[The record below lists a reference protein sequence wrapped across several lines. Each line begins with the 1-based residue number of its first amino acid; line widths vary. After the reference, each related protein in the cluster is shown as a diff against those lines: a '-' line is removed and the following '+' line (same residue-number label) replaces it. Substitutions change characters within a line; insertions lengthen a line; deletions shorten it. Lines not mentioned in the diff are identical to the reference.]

1 MERYKRA
8 IDFIDFVKNLHHE
21 IKEYCEKIYD
31 NSDSE
36 KVKMVLGY
44 VAEHERKMEE
54 TLREYEN
61 GLSKSI
67 EETWY
72 QFIEL
77 PEKPSCLK
85 NMEFNPTMS
94 IDDVINFVSKVD
106 MCLVKLYQKLAEIS
120 VSEEAQKIFDN
131 LANMESNELRK
142 VVQNIQR
149 VDDI

>member
-8 IDFIDFVKNLHHE
+8 IDFIDFVRNLHFE
-21 IKEYCEKIYD
+21 IKSYCEKIYD
-31 NSDSE
+31 KSNSE

-54 TLREYEN
+54 TLLEYEN
-61 GLSKSI
+61 GLSKTI

-72 QFIEL
+72 QLIEL

-85 NMEFNPTMS
+85 NIQFSKEMS
-94 IDDVINFVSKVD
+94 IDDVVDLISKVD
-106 MCLVKLYQKLAEIS
+106 TCLIKVYQKLSEIS
-120 VSEEAQKIFDN
+120 VSEEAQKVFDN
-131 LANMESNELRK
+131 LAKMEFNEFRK
-142 VVQNIQR
+142 VIHNIQR

>member
-1 MERYKRA
+1 MERYKTA
-8 IDFIDFVKNLHHE
+8 IDFIDFVRNLHRE
-21 IKEYCEKIYD
+21 IKNYCEKILD
-31 NSDSE
+31 KSNSE

-54 TLREYEN
+54 TLLEYEN

-85 NMEFNPTMS
+85 DIQLSKEMT
-94 IDDVINFVSKVD
+94 IDDVVDLISKVD
-106 MCLVKLYQKLAEIS
+106 ICLIKLYKKLSEIS
-120 VSEEAQKIFDN
+120 VTEEAQKVFDN
-131 LANMESNELRK
+131 LAKMEFNEFRK
-142 VVQNIQR
+142 VIHNIHR
-149 VDDI
+149 VEDI